1 MAHPSDLANFSLGQH
16 GSAFADTAANIIV
29 PPENSVIIA
38 IQFLADT
45 SFSKLIAEDPNA
57 VINTASASHTDGKF
71 TRQVN
76 QTAGSTDKIIFDD
89 TNAASGVAIGDKVYD
104 STGVLHG
111 TVTALDPDGDN
122 ASEIQISDSAS
133 ITDDEVLTFIVPD
146 QRSNEG
152 VGGQAV
158 AAAQVFPKGMTI
170 YGRWLEA
177 SINADDADGGI
188 ICYFG

>member
-1 MAHPSDLANFSLGQH
+1 MAHPSDLVHSSFGQH
-16 GSAFADTAANIIV
+16 GSAFADTAANVVIA
-29 PPENSVIIA
+29 PENAVILA

-45 SFSKLIAEDPNA
+45 SFSKLVAEDPNA

-71 TRQVN
+71 TRQVDQSN
-76 QTAGSTDKIIFDD
+76 STTNKIAFDD
-89 TNAASGVAIGDKVYD
+89 TNAASGVAIGDKVFD

-122 ASEIQISDSAS
+122 ANEIQISAS
-133 ITDDEVLTFIVPD
+133 VAITNNEVLTFITPN
-146 QRSNEG
+146 QRTNEG

-158 AAAQVFPKGMTI
+158 DSSQVFPKGMTI

-177 SINADDADGGI
+177 SINGDDADGGI

>member
-1 MAHPSDLANFSLGQH
+1 MAHPSDIANFSFGQH
-16 GSAFADTAANIIV
+16 GSAFADTAANVIV
-29 PPENSVIIA
+29 PPENSVIVA
-38 IQFLADT
+38 ILFLADT
-45 SFSKLIAEDPNA
+45 ALSKLVAEDPNA
-57 VINTASASHTDGKF
+57 VINTESASHTDGAF

-76 QTAGSTDKIIFDD
+76 QTGSTTNKIIFDD

-122 ASEIQISDSAS
+122 ASEIQISAS
-133 ITDDEVLTFIVPD
+133 VGITDNEVLTFIVPD

-158 AAAQVFPKGMTI
+158 DSSQVFPKGTTI
-170 YGRWLEA
+170 YGRWLEVSLNANA
-177 SINADDADGGI
+177 STAGI

>member
-1 MAHPSDLANFSLGQH
+1 MAHPSDLANITLGQH
-16 GSAFADTAANIIV
+16 GSAFADTAANVIV
-29 PPENSVIIA
+29 PPENSVIVA

-45 SFSKLIAEDPNA
+45 SLSKLVAEDPNTT
-57 VINTASASHTDGKF
+57 VNTASSAHTDGKF

-76 QTAGSTDKIIFDD
+76 QTGSTTNKIIFDD
-89 TNAASGVAIGDKVYD
+89 TNAASGVAVGDKVYD

-122 ASEIQISDSAS
+122 DNEIQISAS
-133 ITDDEVLTFIVPD
+133 VAITDNEVLTFIVPD

-152 VGGQAV
+152 VGGQTV
-158 AAAQVFPKGMTI
+158 ASAQVFPKGSTI
-170 YGRWLEA
+170 YGRWLEV
-177 SINADDADGGI
+177 SINADASTAGI